1 MTVTIIQLCIARLN
15 SGILISVARCS
26 ILLIVCYVYILVLHI
41 KRFITAEFDNVFVEF
56 ITTSECDCGAYYS
69 GAKLV
74 ISIVMQKPRNQ
85 AGVTAL
91 AYLSYFP

>member
-1 MTVTIIQLCIARLN
+1 LYCKTEQWNIDIGSTLQYFVY
-15 SGILISVARCS
+15 
-26 ILLIVCYVYILVLHI
+26 CYVYILVLHI
-41 KRFITAEFDNVFVEF
+41 KRFITAEFENVFVEF

-74 ISIVMQKPRNQ
+74 ISILMQKPRNQ